1 MFTTAKSPSEIQQE
15 AHEVKVLYEMAADLY
30 NSNIE
35 EQKYKKLKSLLNTS
49 GVIDGE
55 KLVIFTEHKDTL
67 LYLEQRLKNSGYS
80 VATIHGGMSVDD
92 RREAQCRFKTPE
104 VQILIATD
112 AAGEGINLQFCRL
125 LINWDI
131 PWNPNRLEQR
141 MGRIHRYG
149 QLHDVMVFNMVADN
163 TREGKVLNT
172 LLKNWR

>member
-1 MFTTAKSPSEIQQE
+1 LRNNPLLWNKRQKIDDFDNLDNIDDYDELDDQEREALDKIMDDPRKLKMFTTAKSPSEIQQE

-92 RREAQCRFKTPE
+92 RREAQCQ
-104 VQILIATD
+104 VQD
-112 AAGEGINLQFCRL
+112 SRSS
-125 LINWDI
+125 
-131 PWNPNRLEQR
+131 NPYCHRSLP
-141 MGRIHRYG
+141 GRG
-149 QLHDVMVFNMVADN
+149 
-163 TREGKVLNT
+163 
-172 LLKNWR
+172 